1 MNNISRRQAMRAYGG
16 ALAGMAFGGGGV
28 SQPYQ
33 ALAQSQEQPAK
44 LAESKLREVA
54 PLPLNSDGSAP
65 EYSAKQA
72 GTITEPTIW
81 RYTKNQAPQIEFD
94 YRKMEIKVDTR
105 GTARLSGTLRFSD
118 LEPLPRHSY
127 VVLLQCGATN
137 PRGITKW
144 TGVRFSDFAG
154 MLGVGPNAYYCR
166 LVGSDNYYIEED
178 MKTLM
183 HPQVMLAWLLNDEP
197 VPPKHG
203 APLRLIIPFRYAARS
218 LKAIAEIQFTATSF
232 PPPKAPAS

>member
-1 MNNISRRQAMRAYGG
+1 MKISRRQAMRAYGG
-16 ALAGMAFGGGGV
+16 SLAGMAFGLGAVTRPHGLL
-28 SQPYQ
+28 SQ
-33 ALAQSQEQPAK
+33 AQEWPDK
-44 LAESKLREVA
+44 LVEVKPREVA
-54 PLPLNSDGSAP
+54 ALPLNSDGSAP
-65 EYSAKQA
+65 EHPPKEA

-94 YRKMEIKVDTR
+94 YRKMKLKVDPR
-105 GTARLSGTLRFSD
+105 GTARLSGTLGFSD

-137 PRGITKW
+137 PRGIVKW
-144 TGVRFSDFAG
+144 TGVRFSDFAK

-183 HPQVMLAWLLNDEP
+183 HPQVMLAWLFNDEP
-197 VPPKHG
+197 IPPKHG
-203 APLRLIIPFRYAARS
+203 APLRLIIPFRYGARS
-218 LKAIAEIQFTATSF
+218 LKAITEIQFTATSF
-232 PPPKAPAS
+232 AAPKAPPA